1 MSPDIRLISAE
12 SDMQQ
17 AAGVMQQLRPQFSVS
32 ELTRKML
39 DQASLGYQVMAAF
52 KEDTCVGVAGF
63 VIGEKL
69 GWGKHVYIDDLV
81 VAESGRS
88 LGVGEALLNAC
99 MEIGRAQ
106 HCTSLHL
113 DSGVQRFAAHRF
125 YLRHRMDITSHH
137 FAISL

>member
-1 MSPDIRLISAE
+1 MKFMSPDIRLISAE

-17 AAGVMQQLRPQFSVS
+17 LRPQFTVS
-32 ELTRKML
+32 ELTRKMRH
-39 DQASLGYQVMAAF
+39 QAVLGYQVLAAYE
-52 KEDTCVGVAGF
+52 KDTCVGVAGF

-69 GWGKHVYIDDLV
+69 AWGKHVYIDDLV

-88 LGVGEALLNAC
+88 LGVGEGLLNAC
-99 MEIGRAQ
+99 MEIGREQ
-106 HCTSLHL
+106 HCISLHL

-125 YLRHRMDITSHH
+125 YLRHRMDIISHH

>member
-17 AAGVMQQLRPQFSVS
+17 AAAVMQQLRPQFTVS
-32 ELTRKML
+32 ELTQKML
-39 DQASLGYQVMAAF
+39 HQASLGYQVLAAYQ
-52 KEDTCVGVAGF
+52 DAICVGVAGF
-63 VIGEKL
+63 VTAEKL
-69 GWGKHVYIDDLV
+69 AWGKHLYIDDLV

-99 MEIGRAQ
+99 MEIGREQ
-106 HCTSLHL
+106 QCVSLHL

-125 YLRHRMDITSHH
+125 YLRHRMDIISHH